1 MDERRIIEGD
11 GAAPHDGAE
20 PPRRAPLATRTLFWA
35 VMVICGALLVAT
47 LSEAWVRAGVERQ
60 VAAAQARNAA
70 LQRDVAA
77 TGQAIVVA
85 RSPDTI
91 EREAR
96 AWGYIRL
103 GDHPVLVVAPKTN
116 H

>member
-11 GAAPHDGAE
+11 GAGGGVE
-20 PPRRAPLATRTLFWA
+20 PPGRAPLATRTLCWA

-70 LQRDVAA
+70 LQRDVVA

-85 RSPDTI
+85 QSPDTI

-96 AWGYIRL
+96 AWGFIRP
-103 GDHPVLVVAPKTN
+103 GDHPVLVVPNTN

>member
-1 MDERRIIEGD
+1 MDEGRIIEGEGAD
-11 GAAPHDGAE
+11 ARADAAPPG
-20 PPRRAPLATRTLFWA
+20 RAPLATRTLFWA

-60 VAAAQARNAA
+60 VVAAQARNAA
-70 LQRDVAA
+70 LQRDVSAL
-77 TGQAIVVA
+77 GQAIAVA
-85 RSPDTI
+85 QSPDTI

-96 AWGYIRL
+96 AWGYLRP
-103 GDHPVLVVAPKTN
+103 GDQPVLVVPAAN

>member
-11 GAAPHDGAE
+11 GAATRDGVE
-20 PPRRAPLATRTLFWA
+20 PPGRAPLATRTLFWA

-60 VAAAQARNAA
+60 VAATQARNAA

-85 RSPDTI
+85 QSPDTI

-96 AWGYIRL
+96 AWGYVRP
-103 GDHPVLVVAPKTN
+103 GDHPVLVVPNAN